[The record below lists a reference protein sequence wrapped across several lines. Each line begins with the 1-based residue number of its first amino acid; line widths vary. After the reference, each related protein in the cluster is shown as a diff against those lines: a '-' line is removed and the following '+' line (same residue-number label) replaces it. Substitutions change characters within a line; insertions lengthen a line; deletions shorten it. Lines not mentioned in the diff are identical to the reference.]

1 MPKIDSKN
9 NIKLIESDMADK
21 LTDLIDYYEALHNL
35 KLSNNKTVSRENVLK
50 ELGLNQ
56 NNKCKSI

>member
-1 MPKIDSKN
+1 MEVS
-9 NIKLIESDMADK
+9 ESDMADK
-21 LTDLIDYYEALHNL
+21 FVDLIDYYKILHNL
-35 KLSNNKTVSRENVLK
+35 KLSTNKTVSRENVLK